1 MRLFAVG
8 LLALVLAAP
17 QATLPDIED
26 EVMCVECGT
35 ALNVSNSPVADQ
47 ERQFIRDQIA
57 QGKSKD
63 EIKAALVEQYG
74 DRVLG
79 VPEGGG
85 IATAAWLVPVLLG
98 ALALLGVGLA
108 ARRWRRTPGPAAAA
122 GGPELA
128 PEERS
133 RLDAELSAFD
143 R

>member
-1 MRLFAVG
+1 MRLLAVG
-8 LLALVLAAP
+8 LLALALAAP
-17 QATLPDIED
+17 QTTLPDIED

-35 ALNVSNSPVADQ
+35 ALNVSSSPVADQ
-47 ERQFIRDQIA
+47 ERQFIRDRIA
-57 QGKSKD
+57 EGKSKE

-108 ARRWRRTPGPAAAA
+108 ARRWRRTPGPAGTTGA
-122 GGPELA
+122 PELE
-128 PEERS
+128 PEERR
-133 RLDAELSAFD
+133 RLEAELSAFD